1 MISDSSEFLFHNEQ
15 LLFISA
21 AKWVCVACAADDL
34 WKADTFTL
42 FTSRMIAAATG
53 EKNTM
58 QERYT
63 HSKTE
68 TAIILLIARLMCVNN
83 LREQKCITTARRPRT
98 QGKYK
103 VQHASCI
110 CCSITTERDAPH
122 KKPI

>member
-21 AKWVCVACAADDL
+21 AKWVCVACAVDDL

-53 EKNTM
+53 ERIPSREK
-58 QERYT
+58 YT
-63 HSKTE
+63 HKTE

-83 LREQKCITTARRPRT
+83 LREQKCITTSRRPRT

-103 VQHASCI
+103 VHNMQVSAAASSTHNGETC
-110 CCSITTERDAPH
+110 T
-122 KKPI
+122 